1 MVVNEGFLEGMK
13 MSPLYQSFNGL
24 YLFAFDINCES
35 DTGIYRTPIHEHSAS
50 PARTNS
56 TCLLGTRQVQVL
68 PEDLKQCTI
77 RLDQYLMVF
86 AVDSQHS
93 PSFHSYFSRGK

>member
-35 DTGIYRTPIHEHSAS
+35 DTGIYRTSIHEHSAS

-56 TCLLGTRQVQVL
+56 TCLLDTRQVQVL
-68 PEDLKQCTI
+68 SEDLKQCTV
-77 RLDQYLMVF
+77 RLD
-86 AVDSQHS
+86 
-93 PSFHSYFSRGK
+93 K